1 MPVAVATETAA
12 PISTPVHELVARRW
26 SPKAFSARSV
36 EPDKLRS
43 LFEAA
48 RTAPSSYN
56 EQPWRFIVAT
66 RERAADFGRLLS
78 TLAERNAR
86 WAQRAP
92 VLILSVA
99 KLIGEPTGEPNRHAF
114 HDVGQAVA
122 YLTFQA
128 TALGLYLHQMGGFDA
143 ERARALLEIPEGY
156 EPVAVI
162 AVGYLDESADGI
174 PPARSRRALEELVF
188 SGRWG
193 QPVEAIA
200 QP

>member
-1 MPVAVATETAA
+1 MAVAVATETAA
-12 PISTPVHELVARRW
+12 QISTTVHELIARRW
-26 SPKAFSARSV
+26 SPKAFSARPV
-36 EPDKLRS
+36 EPEKLRS

-66 RERAADFGRLLS
+66 RADRAEFDRLLS
-78 TLAERNAR
+78 TLREANRQ

-92 VLILSVA
+92 VLILSIA
-99 KLIGEPTGEPNRHAF
+99 KLVGERTGKPNRHAF
-114 HDVGQAVA
+114 HDVGQAIA

-143 ERARALLEIPEGY
+143 ERARELLEIPEGY

-162 AVGYLDESADGI
+162 AVGYLDESPDAA

-193 QPVEAIA
+193 KSSGE
-200 QP
+200 